1 MSIIFIILFIL
12 ACYELSKWLDLMLGM
27 RDEDISEVDFTLLDL
42 IKLIASACYFVW
54 FLLKYINSFLE

>member
-1 MSIIFIILFIL
+1 MPIIFVILFIL

-42 IKLIASACYFVW
+42 VLLIVSACYFVW
-54 FLLKYINSFLE
+54 FLLKYINSFLA

>member
-1 MSIIFIILFIL
+1 MYIIFVILFIL

-27 RDEDISEVDFTLLDL
+27 RDEDISEVDFTLFDL
-42 IKLIASACYFVW
+42 ILLIASACYFVW

>member
-1 MSIIFIILFIL
+1 MPIIFVILFIL

-27 RDEDISEVDFTLLDL
+27 RDEDISEVDLTLLDL
-42 IKLIASACYFVW
+42 VLLIVSACYFVW